1 MFAFAKILQALGALL
16 PAIFDWWQRTQAT
29 KAQEDAKKQAQD
41 SANSINAN
49 PGSEWMQRFNPA
61 GNPNSSTT
69 TSTASTASPAKP
81 DSE

>member
-1 MFAFAKILQALGALL
+1 MFAFAKILQAIGALL

-49 PGSEWMQRFNPA
+49 PGNEWMQRFNPA
-61 GNPNSSTT
+61 ANSKPSTT
-69 TSTASTASPAKP
+69 TSAPNPAKP
-81 DSE
+81 NSNG